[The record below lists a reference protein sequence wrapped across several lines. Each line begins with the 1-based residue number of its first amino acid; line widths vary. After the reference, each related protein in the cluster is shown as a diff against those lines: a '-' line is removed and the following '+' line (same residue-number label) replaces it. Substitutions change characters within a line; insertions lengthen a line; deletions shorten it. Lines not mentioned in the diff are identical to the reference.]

1 MKIYLAGRGYLED
14 IIAGQK
20 NMRVFLVDYCRFNW
34 VAKNM
39 NLYLVNNTAFRK
51 YGESDKAYN
60 PAELNKEL
68 FILQSFAYINEDKEI
83 IPWIH
88 KFKGFLLDSGAFTI
102 FSQKS
107 NKMNFE
113 EYLNKYIK
121 FINDYDVKQFFE
133 LDIDSVVGY
142 EKVLEYRKK
151 LEEGTGKKC
160 IPVWHKSRGK
170 EEFIKMCRDYPYVAI
185 GGIVSKEITRD
196 GYKYFPWF
204 INQAHKYGAKIHGL
218 GFTNLKG
225 LQQYHFDSVDSSS
238 WTTGNRFG
246 FIYKFTGKTLI
257 KIPRPEGHKVK
268 AREVAINNFLEWI
281 KFSKYAET
289 HL

>member
-1 MKIYLAGRGYLED
+1 MK
-14 IIAGQK
+14 
-20 NMRVFLVDYCRFNW
+20 VFLVDYCRFNW
-34 VAKNM
+34 VAKDM
-39 NLYLVNNTAFRK
+39 NLYLVNNTVFRK
-51 YGESDKAYN
+51 YGEDDKAYN

-68 FILQSFAYINEDKEI
+68 FILQSFAYIKADKEI

-151 LEEGTGKKC
+151 LEDGTGKKC
-160 IPVWHKSRGK
+160 IPVWHKGRGK

-185 GGIVSKEITRD
+185 GGIVSKEIM
-196 GYKYFPWF
+196 GNEYKYFPWF

-225 LQQYHFDSVDSSS
+225 LQQYHFDSVDSSN

-257 KIPRPEGHKVK
+257 KIPRPEGHRVK
-268 AREVAINNFLEWI
+268 AKEVAINNFLEWV

>member
-1 MKIYLAGRGYLED
+1 MK
-14 IIAGQK
+14 
-20 NMRVFLVDYCRFNW
+20 VFLVDYCRFNW
-34 VAKNM
+34 VAKDM
-39 NLYLVNNTAFRK
+39 NLYLVNNTVFRK
-51 YGESDKAYN
+51 YGEDDKAYN
-60 PAELNKEL
+60 PAGLNKEL

-102 FSQKS
+102 FTQKS
-107 NKMNFE
+107 NKMDFE

-142 EKVLEYRKK
+142 EKVLEYRKR

-170 EEFIKMCRDYPYVAI
+170 EEFLKMCREYPYVAV
-185 GGIVSKEITRD
+185 GGIVSKEITRNE
-196 GYKYFPWF
+196 YKYFPWF

-268 AREVAINNFLEWI
+268 AREVAINNFLEWV
-281 KFSKYAET
+281 KFSKYAEA

>member
-1 MKIYLAGRGYLED
+1 
-14 IIAGQK
+14 
-20 NMRVFLVDYCRFNW
+20 MRVFLVDYCRFNW
-34 VAKNM
+34 VAKDM
-39 NLYLVNNTAFRK
+39 NLYLVNNTVFRK
-51 YGESDKAYN
+51 YGEDDKAYN

-102 FSQKS
+102 FTQKS
-107 NKMNFE
+107 NKMDFE

-142 EKVLEYRKK
+142 EKVLEYRKR

-170 EEFIKMCRDYPYVAI
+170 EEFIKTCREYPYVAI
-185 GGIVSKEITRD
+185 GGIVSKEITRNE
-196 GYKYFPWF
+196 YKYFPWF

-257 KIPRPEGHKVK
+257 KIPRPDGHRVK
-268 AREVAINNFLEWI
+268 AREVAINNFLEWV
-281 KFSKYAET
+281 KFSKYAEV